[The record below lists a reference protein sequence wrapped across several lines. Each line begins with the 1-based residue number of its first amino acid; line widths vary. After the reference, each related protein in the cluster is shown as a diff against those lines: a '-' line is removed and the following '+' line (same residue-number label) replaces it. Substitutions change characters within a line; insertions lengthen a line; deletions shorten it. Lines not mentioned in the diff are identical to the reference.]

1 MSHLS
6 IRVTAVELGSTKTMQ
21 LTGDMSVH
29 EVCKEIR
36 EKFGDGAGGSDHG
49 LFWPETGKW
58 MASAKVLDFY
68 DLKSGDHLE
77 FKKKH
82 RVLKVKTL
90 DDSVKQIL
98 VDESQPVT
106 VIVKVV
112 CDRIGL
118 QNSEEYSFVR
128 DGPLSPTDGVPESK
142 KVTSPISPINKLL
155 PLGKK
160 LTMEEEARWLNP
172 EITLREQGIGDAD
185 GVILKKKFFF
195 TDQNIDRNDPIQL
208 NLLYN
213 QAKDMITSGKHP
225 CTLEE
230 AAQFAA
236 IQCQVQFGNFEP
248 DKHKPGF
255 IKLKDFVPP
264 EYRNSRDLPKRIS
277 VEHGK
282 LQGLNELNAKFR
294 YVQLSRS
301 LKTYGITFF
310 AVKEKH
316 PKKNKLVD
324 MLLGITK
331 QSVVRLDI
339 DSKDILKEWK
349 LTQLRRWAANA
360 NSFTMDFGDYE
371 DAYYTVQT
379 SEGDQISQQIAGYID
394 IILKKKKEAEKV
406 VHEEE
411 EEQTTVEE
419 YIKPG
424 KAINVGTVSN
434 LKSQAVESKVGTVMT
449 ANSTRAG
456 YARATSQFQTAQ
468 LGSPVSYAQTAEIS
482 GAQQALLQ
490 SIRNGLAIVI
500 SSSADL
506 EVGIQLPPIGNDSA
520 SQLWKQQTIDTNAE
534 SVSSQIA
541 SHLASAGSII
551 NHATG
556 NVEMMD
562 YEILG
567 SAVNVITSNLSHMS
581 NGLKML
587 SALTEDGSDKESLLE
602 AARNLAKATA
612 NYLEAMQP
620 VIMGQASKD
629 QMFSAARDVSVMAS
643 DLLTLI
649 GRLDVSEDTQNELID
664 AARFVA
670 RSVAELVG
678 CAKKVAD
685 TMKDQPEQLAV
696 AADAKAVAEAA
707 NQLVACTTV
716 VSPTITIQM
725 CLDQLMESSVVIKDG
740 LGMLLDSSS
749 PCSNPRF
756 LQALKE
762 SVQKVEEAIAR
773 LIEKAGQS
781 GIPIET
787 DPLDTDYQQ
796 VIVSVDS
803 MLVNCETT
811 EGIISSAK
819 DLTLSATQFVNA
831 LKRTAV
837 EKKDANEKD
846 RLFTAAKS
854 LADATSKMV
863 AAAKDS
869 ARYPTDL
876 ERRGKLEKVIQD
888 LQATATSACGPQL
901 QFNVLQRL
909 NKSLK
914 DTITS
919 QNQLILA
926 ARNAAA
932 SNRNQTSQI
941 QLNQAVK
948 RVNEMTPI
956 VGAALKAHTA
966 SSSDIVAQCNLI
978 SAARQLLPAI
988 EALVSAAKVAA
999 PTAGEAASQSH
1010 ILNLA
1015 KLAENDLDQLE
1026 KVSRL
1031 ADEISAGLRLESA
1044 LCTAEAIQ
1052 EELQGNDIEFGRIS
1066 IVAGVVSQEPL
1077 SVEAAHAQL
1086 VSTAKEIQ
1094 LSIAAIASASIQRDE
1109 KTAGVAATE
1118 AISALQSM
1126 VHSAGALKGV
1136 GMEDDLKFSM
1146 QSAANG
1152 IASTLAALISAAK
1165 TSVQSDDPE
1174 FKKSNLAT
1182 LASSANEA
1190 VGMIMLCLPGQR
1202 DLDLAIKQVESG
1214 AKSLNIESMGS
1225 GTVKMESY
1233 ATAQTKLQASASA
1246 LAMAANGLSS
1256 AVRGSLIEL
1265 QNGANTFS
1273 SSFEK
1278 VIAATEKFGEACGD
1292 RTIGEKLISV
1302 TGTIAD
1308 ASKLLLSAAKASA
1321 SDLSN
1326 LSIRNDLLTAARSVG
1341 DALNSLI
1348 DVCSASA
1355 PGHNDCNN
1363 ALRTLVTA
1371 ATRLDAVNEG
1381 TLASSTFSESV
1392 SKLNETG
1399 KQLCSLL
1406 NGVLAAARAG
1416 NVQKMAQ
1423 DLLVASQAVIPLTES
1438 NVRAAYLIGTSDSTS
1453 VPAVPPVIDQSELA
1467 NAGYDIKEASKKL
1480 IDPSNSQQQILEIA
1494 ATIAKNTSNI
1504 CNSCKVAGTN
1514 TNLSQNS
1521 RQMFISSAKDVAMKT
1536 SGVVAVIKQLAVG
1549 LDEGSRSKAETACGP
1564 LIEAIDKL
1572 VNFSTGPEFAGT
1584 PAKLSPSALQA
1595 QKPLIELN
1603 RAIVGSV
1610 QDVVNSAKLVC
1621 SNPKD
1626 QSTLQLMSS
1635 EAKAVTESVQSLIST
1650 VINSA
1655 PGQKE
1660 CNDALQ
1666 KITDNIGLIDAAIM
1680 DATVN
1685 NLAPAP
1691 GAHKDSL
1698 VETARAIASLIDVI
1712 ARSATNDI
1720 GHLGTTVAELPGNF
1734 KQCVAWAIGV
1744 ASNSPDI
1751 TTQIGILN
1759 DAKHLS
1765 DCIQSFMLAVKQY
1778 TGNPT
1783 EAMAGTVAGER
1794 AIVRSAVNK
1803 LVSTIEGSRDDSGEF
1818 SKAVE
1823 KIEGLIAT
1831 LEARVPVKA
1840 SQSYQVS
1847 AGDLQSFGKT
1857 IVERVGD
1864 VITKAKTPEKF
1875 REYGGKICDL
1885 YESLLGVTCTA
1896 VAGTD
1901 DAKVKQG
1908 LFDAVRQLG
1917 GSTIRLIEAMRL
1929 ASAKSAA
1936 DHASRLKLGQAG
1948 REVSSNVSNLIIAS
1962 KEGSRGIIICQETI
1976 SNINDTVADIE
1987 STYIFAQAGNLD
1999 PIDSKDSFSRH
2010 KDNLLNATKTLT
2022 ELVKGFIS
2030 AVTGTQ
2036 DQLANVATQS
2046 LKALDALKDTARLG
2060 AVSVTS
2066 GDKHMQQQ
2074 LLGATKAVAESLQNL
2089 IAAAA
2094 RCHGKPTN
2102 DPAMSEMGDAVKSE
2116 FSALAELVRVTKL
2129 LADESTRGTRAVEG
2143 AIFDIGEI
2151 TTILESDQ
2159 PAQGSALPDEV
2170 ASLAKQLATT
2180 AATLVSSAG
2189 GKQDEIVAAANAV
2202 RKQVGDLA
2210 RAGKAAIDKAP
2221 EEKRMEMIQAVKR
2234 AAMSIKGLLTRVKF
2248 VIESNSPANKSNL
2261 QTSAREVVVAIN
2273 EVVTSAEVLIPG
2285 GYVDPNDPNVIAE
2298 RELLNAAAAI
2308 EAASRKLASLRP
2320 PERVK
2325 EANQDLNFDEQIF
2338 EATKAI
2344 AAATAALVRSAT
2356 AAQREIAAKG
2366 RVHGD
2371 ANMYHSDGT
2380 WNEGLVSAAKQVAV
2394 ATSDLCES
2402 ANQAVKGNLQRER
2415 VIASAKAVSASTAQ
2429 LLAAATAK
2437 ADPNSQAQ
2445 IRLRAAGKGVTNA
2458 TNQLVKASEEA
2469 LAFTETEQI
2478 TAQVQSP
2485 GGTTTARILEMEA
2498 QVSILKMEKELEK
2511 ARAKLA
2517 AVRKGRYDGAGRDAK
2532 GAI

>member
-6 IRVTAVELGSTKTMQ
+6 VRVTAVDLGRPRPCRRHRSWAV
-21 LTGDMSVH
+21 LGD
-29 EVCKEIR
+29 
-36 EKFGDGAGGSDHG
+36 
-49 LFWPETGKW
+49 TGKW
-58 MASAKVLDFY
+58 LASAKVLDFY

-82 RVLKVKTL
+82 RALKVKTL

-98 VDESQPVT
+98 VDESQPVS

-118 QNSEEYSFVR
+118 QNPDEYSFVP
-128 DGPLSPTDGVPESK
+128 DAPSASELAVEKKGV
-142 KVTSPISPINKLL
+142 SPISPINKLL

-160 LTMEEEARWLNP
+160 LTIEEEARWLNP
-172 EITLREQGIGDAD
+172 DITLREQGIGDAD

-208 NLLYN
+208 SLLYN
-213 QAKDMITSGKHP
+213 QARDMIVSGKHP
-225 CTLEE
+225 CTVEE

-248 DKHKPGF
+248 DKHKAGF

-264 EYRNSRDLPKRIS
+264 EYRNGRELPKRIG

-316 PKKNKLVD
+316 PKKNKMVD

-331 QSVVRLDI
+331 QSVVRLDAET
-339 DSKDILKEWK
+339 KDILKEWK
-349 LTQLRRWAANA
+349 LTQLRRWAANN

-371 DAYYTVQT
+371 DSYYTVQT
-379 SEGDQISQQIAGYID
+379 PEGDQISQQIAGYID

-406 VHEEE
+406 VPEEE
-411 EEQTTVEE
+411 EEQTAVEE

-424 KAINVGTVSN
+424 KAITVGTVSTM
-434 LKSQAVESKVGTVMT
+434 KGSAVESKVGTMMS
-449 ANSTRAG
+449 ANATRAG
-456 YARATSQFQTAQ
+456 YARATSQFQTGQ
-468 LGSPVSYAQTAEIS
+468 LGSPGSYSQTAEIS

-490 SIRNGLAIVI
+490 SIRNGLAIVM
-500 SSSADL
+500 SSSTDL
-506 EVGIQLPPIGNDSA
+506 EVGIQLPPIGSDPA

-541 SHLASAGSII
+541 SHLASAGVII

-556 NVEMMD
+556 NVEYMD
-562 YEILG
+562 YEIIG
-567 SAVNVITSNLSHMS
+567 SGVNVITSNLSHMS

-629 QMFSAARDVSVMAS
+629 QMYSAARDVSLMAS

-649 GRLDVSEDTQNELID
+649 GRLDVSEDVQNELID

-725 CLDQLMESSVVIKDG
+725 CLDQLMEASVIIKDG
-740 LGMLLDSSS
+740 LGRLFESST
-749 PCSNPRF
+749 PCTNPRF
-756 LQALKE
+756 LQSLKDTIG
-762 SVQKVEEAIAR
+762 KVEEAIAR
-773 LIEKAGQS
+773 LIEKAAQS
-781 GIPIET
+781 GVSIEA

-796 VIVSVDS
+796 VVVSVDT
-803 MLVNCETT
+803 MMGNCGST

-831 LKRTAV
+831 LKKTAL
-837 EKKDANEKD
+837 EKSDGHERD
-846 RLFTAAKS
+846 RLLTAAKA
-854 LADATSKMV
+854 LADSTSKMV

-869 ARYPTDL
+869 ARFPADT
-876 ERRGKLEKVIQD
+876 ERRGKLEKAVQD
-888 LQATATSACGPQL
+888 LQHQQPLHA
-901 QFNVLQRL
+901 
-909 NKSLK
+909 

-932 SNRNQTSQI
+932 SNRNQASQI
-941 QLNQAVK
+941 QLNQSVK
-948 RVNEMTPI
+948 KVAEMNP
-956 VGAALKAHTA
+956 VVVSALKAHSA
-966 SSSDIVAQCNLI
+966 NSNDI
-978 SAARQLLPAI
+978 
-988 EALVSAAKVAA
+988 ALVNAAKVAA
-999 PTAGEAASQSH
+999 PTAGEASSQSH

-1015 KLAENDLDQLE
+1015 KLAENDIENLE

-1044 LCTAEAIQ
+1044 LFTAEAIN
-1052 EELQGNDIEFGRIS
+1052 EELQCDEVEFGRVS
-1066 IVAGVVSQEPL
+1066 VAGIPHEPF
-1077 SVEAAHAQL
+1077 SVETAHAQL
-1086 VSTAKEIQ
+1086 VTTAKEIQ
-1094 LSIAAIASASIQRDE
+1094 LSITALAAAS
-1109 KTAGVAATE
+1109 
-1118 AISALQSM
+1118 SM
-1126 VHSAGALKGV
+1126 VQSAGALRGF
-1136 GMEDDLKFSM
+1136 GMDDDLKFSM
-1146 QSAANG
+1146 QSAANNV
-1152 IASTLAALISAAK
+1152 ASTLASLISAAK
-1165 TSVQSDDPE
+1165 SNVQAQADNVPVDMVS
-1174 FKKSNLAT
+1174 LANY
-1182 LASSANEA
+1182 ANEA
-1190 VGMIMLCLPGQR
+1190 VGKIMLCLPGQR
-1202 DLDLAIKQVESG
+1202 DLDLALELVETG
-1214 AKSLNIESMGS
+1214 VKSLNVEAMGS
-1225 GTVKMESY
+1225 GTVKMDSY
-1233 ATAQTKLQASASA
+1233 ASAQTKLQASASA
-1246 LAMAANGLSS
+1246 VAMAANALTS
-1256 AVRGSLIEL
+1256 AVRGSLMEL

-1273 SSFEK
+1273 STFEK
-1278 VIAATEKFGEACGD
+1278 LIAATDKFGEACGD
-1292 RTIGEKLISV
+1292 RSIGEKLIAV
-1302 TGTIAD
+1302 TGTVGE
-1308 ASKLLLSAAKASA
+1308 ASKYLLTSAKAA
-1321 SDLSN
+1321 ATDFEK
-1326 LSIRNDLLTAARSVG
+1326 RPLTAARGVG
-1341 DALNSLI
+1341 DTLNTLI

-1363 ALRTLVTA
+1363 ALRILLTA
-1371 ATRLDAVNEG
+1371 ATRLDSVNEG
-1381 TLASSTFSESV
+1381 TLSSATFSESV

-1399 KQLCSLL
+1399 KQLSGLL

-1416 NVQKMAQ
+1416 NPF
-1423 DLLVASQAVIPLTES
+1423 IPITES
-1438 NVRAAYLIGTSDSTS
+1438 NVRAAYLIGVSDATSI
-1453 VPAVPPVIDQSELA
+1453 PAVPPVIDQSELA
-1467 NAGYDIKEASKKL
+1467 HAGYDIKEASKRL
-1480 IDPSNSQQQILEIA
+1480 IDPSNTQQQILEIA
-1494 ATIAKNTSNI
+1494 GTIAKHTSNI
-1504 CNSCKVAGTN
+1504 CNSCKIAGTN
-1514 TNLSQNS
+1514 ANMSQQA
-1521 RQMFISSAKDVAMKT
+1521 RQMFITSAKDVAMKT
-1536 SGVVAVIKQLAVG
+1536 SGVVSVIKQLAVG
-1549 LDEGSRSKAETACGP
+1549 LDNASRSKAEAACGP
-1564 LIEAIDKL
+1564 LIEAIEKL
-1572 VNFSTGPEFAGT
+1572 VQFSTGAEFSGT
-1584 PAKLSPSALQA
+1584 PAKLSTSALQA
-1595 QKPLIELN
+1595 QKPLIDLN
-1603 RAIVGSV
+1603 RGIIGSV
-1610 QDVVNSAKLVC
+1610 QDVINSAKLVC

-1635 EAKAVTESVQSLIST
+1635 ETKAVTESVQSLIST

-1666 KITDNIGLIDAAIM
+1666 KITDNMGLIDAAIM

-1691 GAHKDSL
+1691 GAQKDSL
-1698 VETARAIASLIDVI
+1698 
-1712 ARSATNDI
+1712 
-1720 GHLGTTVAELPGNF
+1720 
-1734 KQCVAWAIGV
+1734 CVAWAIGV
-1744 ASNSPDI
+1744 SSNSPDM
-1751 TTQIGILN
+1751 TTQIAILN

-1765 DCIQSFMLAVKQY
+1765 DCIHSFMVAVKQY
-1778 TGNPT
+1778 TGNPS
-1783 EAMAGTVAGER
+1783 EAVAGTVAGER
-1794 AIVRSAVNK
+1794 ATVRSAVNK
-1803 LVSTIEGSRDDSGEF
+1803 LVTTLEGSRDDSGEF

-1831 LEARVPVKA
+1831 LEARVPAKA
-1840 SQSYQVS
+1840 SQPYQVS
-1847 AGDLQSFGKT
+1847 ASDLQAFGKT

-1864 VITKAKTPEKF
+1864 VITKAKTPEKY
-1875 REYGGKICDL
+1875 REYSGKICDL
-1885 YESLLGVTCTA
+1885 YESLLGATCTA
-1896 VAGTD
+1896 VAATD
-1901 DAKVKQG
+1901 DQKVKHG

-1917 GSTIRLIEAMRL
+1917 GSTIRLIEAVRL

-1948 REVSSNVSNLIIAS
+1948 REVSSNVSNLIVAS
-1962 KEGSRGIIICQETI
+1962 KEGSRGVIVCQETI
-1976 SNINDTVADIE
+1976 GNLNDIVADIE

-2010 KDNLLNATKTLT
+2010 KDQLLTATKTLT

-2036 DQLANVATQS
+2036 DQLAAVATQS
-2046 LKALDALKDTARLG
+2046 MKAMDALKDTARIG

-2066 GDKHMQQQ
+2066 GDKHMQQH

-2102 DPAMSEMGDAVKSE
+2102 DPSMSEMGDAVKSE
-2116 FSALAELVRVTKL
+2116 FSALAELIRVTKL
-2129 LADESTRGTRAVEG
+2129 LADESSRGARALEG
-2143 AIFDIGEI
+2143 AMTDINDII
-2151 TTILESDQ
+2151 TVLESDQ
-2159 PAQGSALPDEV
+2159 PAQGTALPEEV
-2170 ASLAKQLATT
+2170 ASLGKQVATT
-2180 AATLVSSAG
+2180 AATLVASSS
-2189 GKQDEIVAAANAV
+2189 GKQDEIVAAANAI

-2221 EEKRMEMIQAVKR
+2221 EEKRTEMISAVRR
-2234 AAMSIKGLLTRVKF
+2234 AALSIRGLLSGVKT
-2248 VIESNSPANKSNL
+2248 VVESNTPATKSNV
-2261 QTSAREVVVAIN
+2261 QAMAREVVVSIN
-2273 EVVTSAEVLIPG
+2273 EVVTAAEVLIPG

-2298 RELLNAAAAI
+2298 RELLNAASAI
-2308 EAASRKLASLRP
+2308 EAASRKLAALRP

-2325 EANQDLNFDEQIF
+2325 QATQDLGFDEQML
-2338 EATKAI
+2338 EAAKAI

-2356 AAQREIAAKG
+2356 AAQREIVAKG
-2366 RVHGD
+2366 RSQKD
-2371 ANMYHSDGT
+2371 SNMYFSDGT
-2380 WNEGLVSAAKQVAV
+2380 WSDGLVSAAKHVAS

-2402 ANQAVKGNLQRER
+2402 ANQAVKGQVQRER

-2429 LLAAATAK
+2429 LLSAATAK
-2437 ADPNSQAQ
+2437 TDPNSQSQ

-2458 TNQLVKASEEA
+2458 TSQLVKAAEEA
-2469 LAFTETEQI
+2469 MAFHRDRPNY
-2478 TAQVQSP
+2478 SP
-2485 GGTTTARILEMEA
+2485 GAKRWCRF
-2498 QVSILKMEKELEK
+2498 LKMEKELEK

-2517 AVRKGRYDGAGRDAK
+2517 SVRKGRYDGAGRDAK
-2532 GAI
+2532 GAL